1 MEKLGTLRAVFEYVN
16 TAVGGIAGAG
26 GSVSDQ
32 TIVRDGDKY
41 EFALDGAILN
51 IDELHGSLWESE
63 VKLDFSIFPN
73 GGEQKLLVGFP
84 YSCRGTRQN
93 PKYIPI
99 AKDAG
104 YPRLPVNKK
113 FYFRIV
119 NDGKDAAYTAKGVAL
134 VLFGYPVLVEG

>member
-16 TAVGGIAGAG
+16 TAAGGIASA
-26 GSVSDQ
+26 GSVSDT

-41 EFALDGAILN
+41 EFALDGLVFS
-51 IDELHGSLWESE
+51 IDDLSTVWESR

-93 PKYIPI
+93 PKYIPL
-99 AKDAG
+99 AKDTG
-104 YPRLPVNKK
+104 FPRLPANKK
-113 FYFRIV
+113 FYFRIL
-119 NDGKDAAYTAKGVAL
+119 NDEGGAAIKGVAL

>member
-16 TAVGGIAGAG
+16 TEAGGIPG
-26 GSVSDQ
+26 GSAPSDQ

-41 EFALDGAILN
+41 EFALDGLVFN
-51 IDELHGSLWESE
+51 IDNLGDVWESK

-93 PKYIPI
+93 PKYIPL
-99 AKDAG
+99 AKDIG
-104 YPRLPVNKK
+104 FPRLPVNKK
-113 FYFRIV
+113 FYYRIENTDEDV
-119 NDGKDAAYTAKGVAL
+119 GHMIKGVAL